1 MLAERRALQEY
12 AEKIIESNKE
22 IERELDS
29 FVNIDDSIVKTL
41 EQRDLKFSPVLKSYL
56 HPPNRPLR

>member
-1 MLAERRALQEY
+1 MIGEKKALESHI
-12 AEKIIESNKE
+12 EKLIEGNRE

-41 EQRDLKFSPVLKSYL
+41 EKRDEILSPVLKSTLYS
-56 HPPNRPLR
+56 